1 MEEGSRRTKDRR
13 FIVELKNRAMNRI
26 PLLYVKIESKSSAFG
41 IRGSLGEERGSFL
54 SLSYGRVVELR
65 PRPTWFVIVIRRY
78 KENKL
83 SSSTHQ
89 FG

>member
-41 IRGSLGEERGSFL
+41 IRGSLGEEGGFFCLSPMIGWL
-54 SLSYGRVVELR
+54 SLNQNLLGL
-65 PRPTWFVIVIRRY
+65 
-78 KENKL
+78 
-83 SSSTHQ
+83 
-89 FG
+89 